1 MPMHAPAIFSWS
13 RLLLVLLGALSCI
26 RTGAAEIAALGGARF
41 DVPIVSIR
49 EARFQRTLHQQYDFS
64 CGSAAVATL
73 LTHHYADP
81 VTEQFVFEQM
91 YVHGDQQKIRREGF
105 SLLDIKR
112 FLATRGFLADG
123 FQLPLEKLAE
133 AGFPAIVLVAERG
146 YHHFVVIKGLSQSR
160 VLIGDPAGGTRAM
173 PRSSFDAIWQGRLL
187 FVIHGRMTPSVPG
200 TGADGA
206 MQAARFNDADDW
218 RAAPEAPLGLAISRG
233 GLDQVTMPKHEAGN
247 F

>member
-1 MPMHAPAIFSWS
+1 MYAPAIFSLPTLS
-13 RLLLVLLGALSCI
+13 LLLFGALAC
-26 RTGAAEIAALGGARF
+26 TKPGAVEIAALGGARC
-41 DVPIVSIR
+41 DVPVMSIR

-73 LTHHYADP
+73 LSHHYADP

-91 YVHGDQQKIRREGF
+91 YLHGDQQKIRREGF

-133 AGFPAIVLVAERG
+133 ARFPAIVLVAEKG
-146 YHHFVVIKGLSQSR
+146 YRHFVVIKGLSQSR
-160 VLIGDPAGGTRAM
+160 VLLGDPAGGTRAM
-173 PRSSFDAIWQGRLL
+173 PRASFDAIWQGRLL
-187 FVIHGRMTPSVPG
+187 FVIHGRIAPSAPDTVAG
-200 TGADGA
+200 GATR
-206 MQAARFNDADDW
+206 AARFNDPDDW
-218 RAAPEAPLGLAISRG
+218 RVAPEAPLGLAISRG
-233 GLDQVTMPKHEAGN
+233 GLDQVTMPKNETGN

>member
-1 MPMHAPAIFSWS
+1 MATTRTCS
-13 RLLLVLLGALSCI
+13 LLTLCLPLLGGVALP
-26 RTGAAEIAALGGARF
+26 GAGATDIGAFGARF
-41 DVPIVSIR
+41 QVPLVSMR

-81 VTEQFVFEQM
+81 VTEEFVFEQM
-91 YVHGDQQKIRREGF
+91 YKQGDQQKIRKEGF

-112 FLATRGFLADG
+112 FLASRGFLADG
-123 FQLPLEKLAE
+123 FQLPLDKLAE
-133 AGFPAIVLVAERG
+133 AGFPAIVLVAEKG
-146 YHHFVVIKGLSQSR
+146 YRHFVVVKGLNQSR

-173 PRSSFDAIWQGRLL
+173 PRAGFEAIWQGRLL
-187 FVIHGRMTPSVPG
+187 FVIHGHATPSAPG
-200 TGADGA
+200 PEADVA

-218 RAAPEAPLGLAISRG
+218 RAAPQAPLGLAISRS
-233 GLDQVTMPKHEAGN
+233 GLDQLTMPKNDGGN